1 MLNTVTL
8 TNFIYFLVS
17 DLKIMKSVT
26 SFFLINS
33 CKPRFAV
40 GTNSSL
46 RASYDNLYSRSGQ
59 KLSPKQCYLYSKSD
73 MCKSELSYISYLTFV
88 NMYLFGGIL
97 NKCICTERNRP
108 FFQSFWIF
116 QLLLQY

>member
-46 RASYDNLYSRSGQ
+46 RAS
-59 KLSPKQCYLYSKSD
+59 
-73 MCKSELSYISYLTFV
+73 
-88 NMYLFGGIL
+88 
-97 NKCICTERNRP
+97 
-108 FFQSFWIF
+108 
-116 QLLLQY
+116 